1 MNYDLHEA
9 GDGVWAAIVDDDLPA
24 VGNAGIVDLGDETL
38 VFDTTLSLQLAE
50 RLREDARRLP
60 GRDPGILANSHWHGD
75 HILGNQSFTGAR
87 IVSTTRT
94 RELIE
99 TRAAARLEENKA
111 RYEEDAPELLAIVLT
126 PPTETFDDV
135 LDLGRAELLTY
146 GGGHTESDA
155 FLWIADAGVLLAAD
169 LVVIDS
175 HAWVA
180 DGDVPTWRRILMRLA
195 ELDPAAI
202 VPGHGP
208 AGTDDDI
215 ALMDAYLEELLRLEP
230 GAPLPPEF
238 ADLVHPEV
246 FERNL
251 AALHGPR

>member
-1 MNYDLHEA
+1 VNYDLQEV

-24 VGNAGIVDLGDETL
+24 VGNAAIVDLGDETL

-50 RLREDARRLP
+50 RLREDARRLT
-60 GRDPGILANSHWHGD
+60 GRDPAILANSHWHGD
-75 HILGNQSFTGAR
+75 HMLGNQAFTGIR
-87 IVSTTRT
+87 IVATPRT
-94 RELIE
+94 KELIE
-99 TRAAARLEENKA
+99 TVGAQRLEANKQA
-111 RYEEDAPELLAIVLT
+111 FREESPELLAIVLT

-155 FLWIADAGVLLAAD
+155 FVWVADAGVLLAAD

-175 HAWVA
+175 HAWVG
-180 DGDVPTWRRILMRLA
+180 DGDVRSWRRILTGLA
-195 ELDPAAI
+195 ELDAAVVI
-202 VPGHGP
+202 PGHGP
-208 AGTDDDI
+208 VGTGDDI

-230 GAPLPPEF
+230 GAPIPPEF
-238 ADLVHPEV
+238 ADLAHPEV

-251 AALHGPR
+251 AALRSR